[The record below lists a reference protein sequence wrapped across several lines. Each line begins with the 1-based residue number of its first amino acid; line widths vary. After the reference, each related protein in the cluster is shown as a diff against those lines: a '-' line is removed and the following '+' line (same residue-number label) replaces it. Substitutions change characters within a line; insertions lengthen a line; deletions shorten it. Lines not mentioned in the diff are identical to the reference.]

1 MVVTVARMTDQK
13 PDAEYEWLE
22 EVEGE
27 DALEWAESVSAVTLA
42 GFEKLPQFAE
52 YQAAALEILEADDR
66 IPFGV
71 IRGDQVYNFWQDAT
85 HVRGLWRRVDRAGYE
100 ADEPGW
106 EIVLDLDALAEAED
120 ANHVWKGAAVSADY
134 TRAMVMLSDGGK
146 DAVTVREF
154 DLVAREFVDGGFEVP
169 EAKTS
174 VAYVDN
180 DTLLVGTDFGDGS
193 LTESGYPAIIKRW
206 RRGDPLAAADTV
218 HEIDRS
224 WILISPS
231 VQHRAERTYV
241 SVVAL
246 PDFFTNEIHLV
257 ADDGALTAVDLPTD
271 AQFQG
276 FFGGQALAIL
286 RSDWRDQT
294 QGSLIALDLASD
306 TVSQIY
312 EPDDTSSVA
321 GAATTLDAVVYAV
334 IENVIGGLYV
344 ARPGTAA
351 DGESDG
357 WASEPVPIDGLGTVS
372 LLSASDDNTE
382 CFVSYNDYLT
392 PPSLMAVDVGEAASD
407 LVPRP
412 LRSQPARF
420 DNTGLVAEQRFATS
434 TDGTRVPYFVVGN
447 PETHGP
453 KRTLLYG
460 YGGFE
465 IPLTPGYS
473 AVTGKLWLEE
483 GNTFVV
489 ANIRGGGE
497 YGPSWHQAALKANR
511 HKAFEDFEAVAAD
524 LIANGLTD
532 HDHLAISG
540 GSNGGLLVGSVFT
553 RSPDLCAGVICAVPL
568 LDMLRYHL
576 LPAGASWVGEYGDP
590 TDDEMAAYLASY
602 SPFHNVKPDGDYP
615 TVFFVTSTRDDRVH
629 PGHAR
634 KMVARMI
641 DQGHDVYYY
650 ENTEGGHSAG
660 ANLKQQARLSALEY
674 VYLDTVLAS

>member
-1 MVVTVARMTDQK
+1 MTEPTPVDRR
-13 PDAEYEWLE
+13 DADYEWLE

-27 DALEWAESVSAVTLA
+27 KALDWVESISAETLA
-42 GFEKLPQFAE
+42 EFEASPRFAD
-52 YQAAALEILEADDR
+52 YQDAALEILEADDR

-71 IRGDQVYNFWQDAT
+71 IRGDQVYNFWQDAE

-100 ADEPGW
+100 AAATDGEPDW
-106 EIVLDLDALAEAED
+106 EIVIDLDVLAESED

-154 DLVAREFVDGGFEVP
+154 DLAACEFVDGGFELP
-169 EAKTS
+169 EAKTFA
-174 VAYVDN
+174 AYVDN

-206 RRGDPLAAADTV
+206 RRGEQLADAETV

-224 WILISPS
+224 WMLISPS
-231 VQHRAERTYV
+231 VQHRAERSYV
-241 SVVAL
+241 SVVSL
-246 PDFFTNEIHLV
+246 PDFYTNDIHLV
-257 ADDGALTAVDLPTD
+257 ADDGTLTAVGLPPD

-276 FFGGQALAIL
+276 FFDGQALAIL
-286 RSDWRDQT
+286 RSDWRDQI
-294 QGSLIALDLASD
+294 QGSLIAFDLDAG
-306 TVSQIY
+306 TVSCLY
-312 EPDDTSSVA
+312 EPDDRSSVA

-334 IENVIGGLYV
+334 IEDVIGGLYV
-344 ARPGTAA
+344 ARRSA
-351 DGESDG
+351 DGHRGVWSGEK
-357 WASEPVPIDGLGTVS
+357 VPIDGLGTVN
-372 LLSASDDNTE
+372 LVSASDDDTG

-392 PPSLMAVDVGEAASD
+392 PPSLMAVDVGEATGD
-407 LVPRP
+407 LEPRV
-412 LRSQPARF
+412 LRSQPTRF
-420 DNTGLVAEQRFATS
+420 DSSGLVAEQRFATS
-434 TDGTRVPYFVVGN
+434 ADGTRVPYFVVGD
-447 PETHGP
+447 PESRGP

-473 AVTGKLWLEE
+473 AVTGKLWLEQ

-497 YGPSWHQAALKANR
+497 FGPSWHQAALKANR

-524 LIANGLTD
+524 LIASGLTD
-532 HDHLAISG
+532 RDHLAISG

-553 RSPDLCAGVICAVPL
+553 RNPDLCTGVICSVPL

-602 SPFHNVKPDGDYP
+602 SPFHNVKPEVDYP

-660 ANLKQQARLSALEY
+660 ANLKQQARLSALQY
-674 VYLDTVLAS
+674 VYLDTVLAG

>member
-1 MVVTVARMTDQK
+1 MSEQK
-13 PDAEYEWLE
+13 ADADYEWLE
-22 EVEGE
+22 EVDGVE
-27 DALEWAESVSAVTLA
+27 ALEWVEAISAGTLA
-42 GFEKLPQFAE
+42 EFEASPRFAE
-52 YQAAALEILEADDR
+52 YQDAALEILEADDR
-66 IPFGV
+66 IAFGV
-71 IRGDQVYNFWQDAT
+71 IRGDRVYNFWQDAE

-100 ADEPGW
+100 ADDADGGPDW
-106 EIVLDLDALAEAED
+106 EILIDLDVLAEID
-120 ANHVWKGAAVSADY
+120 GANHVWKGAAVSPDY

-154 DLVAREFVDGGFEVP
+154 DLVACGFVAGGFELP
-169 EAKTS
+169 EAKTF

-180 DTLLVGTDFGDGS
+180 DTLLVGTDFGDDS
-193 LTESGYPAIIKRW
+193 LTESGYPAIIRRW
-206 RRGDPLAAADTV
+206 RRGEALDDAETV

-224 WILISPS
+224 WMLVSPS

-241 SVVAL
+241 SVVSL

-257 ADDGALTAVDLPTD
+257 DDGTLTAVDLPAD

-276 FFGGQALAIL
+276 FFDGQALAIL
-286 RSDWRDQT
+286 RTDWRDQT
-294 QGSLIALDLASD
+294 QGSLIALDLGTDA
-306 TVSQIY
+306 VSRLY
-312 EPDDTSSVA
+312 EPDDRSSVA

-334 IENVIGGLYV
+334 IEDVIGGLYV
-344 ARPGTAA
+344 ARPGSGGGTW
-351 DGESDG
+351 S
-357 WASEPVPIDGLGTVS
+357 SEEVPIDGLGTVS
-372 LLSASDDNTE
+372 LMSASDDNTE

-392 PPSLMAVDVGEAASD
+392 PPSLMSVDVGEASGD
-407 LVPRP
+407 LEPRA
-412 LRSQPARF
+412 LRSQPSRF
-420 DNTGLVAEQRFATS
+420 DSSGLVAEQRFATS
-434 TDGTRVPYFVVGN
+434 ADGTRVPYFVVGD
-447 PETHGP
+447 PETPGP
-453 KRTLLYG
+453 SRTLLYG

-473 AVTGKLWLEE
+473 AVTGRLWLEQ
-483 GNTFVV
+483 GHTFVV

-511 HKAFEDFEAVAAD
+511 HKAFEDFEAVAAA
-524 LIANGLTD
+524 LVATGLTD
-532 HDHLAISG
+532 RDHLAISG

-553 RSPDLCAGVICAVPL
+553 RNPDLCAGVICSVPL

-590 TDDEMAAYLASY
+590 TDAEMAAYLASY
-602 SPFHNVKPDGDYP
+602 SPFHNVKPDVDYP

-660 ANLKQQARLSALEY
+660 ANLKQQARLSALQY
-674 VYLDTVLAS
+674 VYLDTVLAP

>member
-1 MVVTVARMTDQK
+1 MTEHAQADRS
-13 PDAEYEWLE
+13 DADYEWLE
-22 EVEGE
+22 EIEGE
-27 DALEWAESVSAVTLA
+27 KALEWVEAISAETLA
-42 GFEKLPQFAE
+42 EFEASPRFAE
-52 YQAAALEILEADDR
+52 YQDAALEILEADDR
-66 IPFGV
+66 IAFGV
-71 IRGDQVYNFWQDAT
+71 IRGDQVYNFWQDAE
-85 HVRGLWRRVDRAGYE
+85 HIRGLWRRVDRAGYE
-100 ADEPGW
+100 VDEPAW
-106 EIVLDLDALAEAED
+106 EIVLDLDELAEAED
-120 ANHVWKGAAVSADY
+120 ANHVWKGASVSADY

-154 DLVAREFVDGGFEVP
+154 DLVACEFVDGGFELP
-169 EAKTS
+169 EAKTFVS
-174 VAYVDN
+174 YVDN
-180 DTLLVGTDFGDGS
+180 DTLLVGTDFGTNLGKDS

-206 RRGDPLAAADTV
+206 RRGQALAEAETV

-257 ADDGALTAVDLPTD
+257 GDDGTLTTVDLPTD

-276 FFGGQALAIL
+276 FFDGSALAVL
-286 RSDWRDQT
+286 RSDWRDLT
-294 QGSLIALDLASD
+294 QGSLIALDLDAG
-306 TVSQIY
+306 TATCIY
-312 EPDDTSSVA
+312 QPDERSSVA

-344 ARPGTAA
+344 ARPG
-351 DGESDG
+351 SDG
-357 WASEPVPIDGLGTVS
+357 GSLTSEPVAIDGLGTVS

-392 PPSLMAVDVGEAASD
+392 PPSLLAVDVGRATSD
-407 LVPRP
+407 LEPRP

-434 TDGTRVPYFVVGN
+434 ADGTRVPYFVIGD
-447 PETHGP
+447 PETPGP

-465 IPLTPGYS
+465 VPLTPGYS
-473 AVTGKLWLEE
+473 AVTGRLWLER

-524 LIANGLTD
+524 LVANGFTD
-532 HDHLAISG
+532 CEHLAISG

-553 RSPDLCAGVICAVPL
+553 RSPDLFAGVICAVPL

-602 SPFHNVKPDGDYP
+602 SPFHNVKPDVAYP

-641 DQGHDVYYY
+641 DQGHDVRYY

-674 VYLDTVLAS
+674 VYLDTVLAD

>member
-1 MVVTVARMTDQK
+1 MTEQK
-13 PDAEYEWLE
+13 ADAAYEWLE
-22 EVEGE
+22 EIEGE
-27 DALEWAESVSAVTLA
+27 KALEWVEAISAETL
-42 GFEKLPQFAE
+42 GEFEASPRFDT

-66 IPFGV
+66 IAFGV
-71 IRGDQVYNFWQDAT
+71 IRADQVYNFWQDAQ

-100 ADEPGW
+100 ADEPEW
-106 EIVLDLDALAEAED
+106 EVMIDLDALAEAEG
-120 ANHVWKGAAVSADY
+120 ANHVWKGASVSADY

-154 DLVAREFVDGGFEVP
+154 DLVAGEFVDGGFELP
-169 EAKTS
+169 EAKTF
-174 VAYVDN
+174 VTFVDN
-180 DTLLVGTDFGDGS
+180 DTLLVGTDFGEGS
-193 LTESGYPAIIKRW
+193 LTDSGYPAIIKRW
-206 RRGDPLAAADTV
+206 RRNEPLADAETV

-231 VQHRAERTYV
+231 VQHRLERTYV
-241 SVVAL
+241 SVVSL

-257 ADDGALTAVDLPTD
+257 ADDTTLTPVDLPID
-271 AQFQG
+271 AQFRG
-276 FFGGQALAIL
+276 FFDGRALAIL
-286 RSDWRDQT
+286 RSAWRDLA
-294 QGSLIALDLASD
+294 QGSLIALDLETD
-306 TVSQIY
+306 TATCLY
-312 EPDDTSSVA
+312 EPDDRSSVA

-344 ARPGTAA
+344 ARPVGDTDTNGAW
-351 DGESDG
+351 S
-357 WASEPVPIDGLGTVS
+357 SEPVPIDGLGTVS

-382 CFVSYNDYLT
+382 CFVSYNDHLT
-392 PPSLMAVDVGEAASD
+392 PPSLMAIDVGGSTGD
-407 LVPRP
+407 LEPRT

-420 DNTGLVAEQRFATS
+420 DSTGLVAEQRFATS
-434 TDGTRVPYFVVGN
+434 ADGTRVPYFVVGD

-473 AVTGKLWLEE
+473 AVTGKLWLEH
-483 GNTFVV
+483 GHTFVV

-497 YGPSWHQAALKANR
+497 YGPSWHQAALKQNR
-511 HKAFEDFEAVAAD
+511 HKAFEDFEAVARD
-524 LIANGLTD
+524 LIAGGFTD
-532 HDHLAISG
+532 HDRLAISG
-540 GSNGGLLVGSVFT
+540 GSNGGLLVGSVFI

-590 TDDEMAAYLASY
+590 DDDEMAAYLASY
-602 SPFHNVKPDGDYP
+602 SPFHNVKPDVDYP

-641 DQGHDVYYY
+641 DQGHDVHYY

-674 VYLDTVLAS
+674 VYLETVLAPSPT